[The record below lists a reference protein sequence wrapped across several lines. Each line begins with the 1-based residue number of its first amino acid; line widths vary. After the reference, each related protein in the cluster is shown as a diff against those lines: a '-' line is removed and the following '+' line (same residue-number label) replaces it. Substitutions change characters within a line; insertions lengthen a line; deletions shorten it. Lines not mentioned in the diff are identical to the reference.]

1 MATGSEES
9 RSRRPFCRRRCW
21 PVRKAA
27 ESMAAAV
34 VERGGMLEEEVEKK
48 GLVAVEGA
56 VGGEGVEE
64 VAERWRVGERWE
76 RGEQREEERLGE
88 VVAVVE
94 GAQREAHRQRARQHR
109 LFECGREER
118 RG

>member
-1 MATGSEES
+1 
-9 RSRRPFCRRRCW
+9 
-21 PVRKAA
+21 
-27 ESMAAAV
+27 MAAAV
-34 VERGGMLEEEVEKK
+34 VERGCVLEEEVEKK

-64 VAERWRVGERWE
+64 VAEGLWRVGERWE

-94 GAQREAHRQRARQHR
+94 GAQRETHR
-109 LFECGREER
+109 
-118 RG
+118 